1 MSLKIRLARGGT
13 KKRPHY
19 RIVVADA
26 RSPRDGRFIERVGTY
41 DPMLPKEH
49 PGRVTMKE
57 DRIRHWLS
65 EGAQPSDRVGRF
77 LSAVDMVS
85 KAPIP
90 EQTKKHLSKT
100 KAQERAK
107 AAVEA
112 AAAAAAAPIE
122 AAPVEAAAVE
132 PVPIADGEGGAETA
146 DASNEEVAD
155 ATTAE
160 DAPSEDAPQVD
171 ATEADTEA
179 DAPPDE
185 PTDEAPQSDASD
197 AEPVEEPVVEAEA
210 ADAEPTEEPV
220 AEAEA
225 ADDTKKPDEK

>member
-19 RIVVADA
+19 RIVIADA

-65 EGAQPSDRVGRF
+65 MGAQPSDRVGRF
-77 LSAVDMVS
+77 LSAVDIIS
-85 KAPIP
+85 KAKIP
-90 EQTKKHLSKT
+90 EQTTKHLPKA

-112 AAAAAAAPIE
+112 AAAAAAAPVE
-122 AAPVEAAAVE
+122 AAPVEAA
-132 PVPIADGEGGAETA
+132 
-146 DASNEEVAD
+146 
-155 ATTAE
+155 
-160 DAPSEDAPQVD
+160 
-171 ATEADTEA
+171 
-179 DAPPDE
+179 PDE
-185 PTDEAPQSDASD
+185 RLHDRQA
-197 AEPVEEPVVEAEA
+197 AEGVLCRS
-210 ADAEPTEEPV
+210 TELLIRV
-220 AEAEA
+220 FLVIL
-225 ADDTKKPDEK
+225 

>member
-49 PGRVTMKE
+49 PGRITMKE

-65 EGAQPSDRVGRF
+65 MGAQPSDRVGRF
-77 LSAVDMVS
+77 LSAVDMIA

-90 EQTKKHLSKT
+90 EQTKKHLPKAQ
-100 KAQERAK
+100 AQERAK

-112 AAAAAAAPIE
+112 AAAAV
-122 AAPVEAAAVE
+122 AAPVEAASVE
-132 PVPIADGEGGAETA
+132 PTAGDEGDTASA
-146 DASNEEVAD
+146 DASTEEVAD
-155 ATTAE
+155 AATAE

-171 ATEADTEA
+171 ATEAGTEA
-179 DAPPDE
+179 DASPDE
-185 PTDEAPQSDASD
+185 PTDEAPQADASD
-197 AEPVEEPVVEAEA
+197 AEPA
-210 ADAEPTEEPV
+210 EEPV

-225 ADDTKKPDEK
+225 ADDAKKPDEK

>member
-65 EGAQPSDRVGRF
+65 MGAQPSDRVGRF
-77 LSAVDMVS
+77 LSAVDMIP
-85 KAPIP
+85 KAKIP
-90 EQTKKHLSKT
+90 EQTKKHLPKSQ
-100 KAQERAK
+100 AQERAK

-112 AAAAAAAPIE
+112 AAAAAAAPVE
-122 AAPVEAAAVE
+122 SAPTAGDEGDAE
-132 PVPIADGEGGAETA
+132 SADV
-146 DASNEEVAD
+146 SNEEVAE
-155 ATTAE
+155 AATAE
-160 DAPSEDAPQVD
+160 DAPSDDAPQAAAVETD
-171 ATEADTEA
+171 SGA
-179 DAPPDE
+179 DAEAETDAPADE
-185 PTDEAPQSDASD
+185 PTNAEAPQSDAPD
-197 AEPVEEPVVEAEA
+197 AEPAEEPIVEAEA
-210 ADAEPTEEPV
+210 VDDA
-220 AEAEA
+220 
-225 ADDTKKPDEK
+225 KKSDEK

>member
-19 RIVVADA
+19 RIVVSDA

-65 EGAQPSDRVGRF
+65 EGAQPSNRVGRF

-90 EQTKKHLSKT
+90 EQTKKHLPKT

-112 AAAAAAAPIE
+112 AAAAA

-155 ATTAE
+155 TTTAE

-179 DAPPDE
+179 DTPPDE

-197 AEPVEEPVVEAEA
+197 AEPVEQPVVEAEA

>member
-19 RIVVADA
+19 RIVIADA

-65 EGAQPSDRVGRF
+65 MGAQPSDRVGRF
-77 LSAVDMVS
+77 LSAVDIIS
-85 KAPIP
+85 KAKIP
-90 EQTKKHLSKT
+90 EQTTKHLPKA

-112 AAAAAAAPIE
+112 AAAAAAAPVE
-122 AAPVEAAAVE
+122 TVAAE
-132 PVPIADGEGGAETA
+132 PAPSVGDEGDANSA
-146 DASNEEVAD
+146 DASNEEVAE

-160 DAPSEDAPQVD
+160 DAPSDDAPQVD
-171 ATEADTEA
+171 AVETDSGADTGTDTATEADVQA
-179 DAPPDE
+179 DE
-185 PTDEAPQSDASD
+185 PTNDAPQSDASD
-197 AEPVEEPVVEAEA
+197 AEPA
-210 ADAEPTEEPV
+210 EEPV

-225 ADDTKKPDEK
+225 VDDAKKPDEK

>member
-19 RIVVADA
+19 RIVIADA

-65 EGAQPSDRVGRF
+65 MGAQPSDRVGRF
-77 LSAVDMVS
+77 LSAVDMIS
-85 KAPIP
+85 KAKIP
-90 EQTKKHLSKT
+90 EQTKKHLPKA

-112 AAAAAAAPIE
+112 AAAAAAAPFE
-122 AAPVEAAAVE
+122 AAPVEAAPVE
-132 PVPIADGEGGAETA
+132 PAPTAGDEGDGESA
-146 DASNEEVAD
+146 DVSNEEVAE
-155 ATTAE
+155 TTAAE
-160 DAPSEDAPQVD
+160 DAPSDDAPQADAVETDSGADAGTDAEATTEVD
-171 ATEADTEA
+171 APA
-179 DAPPDE
+179 DE
-185 PTDEAPQSDASD
+185 PTNEAPQSDTPD
-197 AEPVEEPVVEAEA
+197 AEPA
-210 ADAEPTEEPV
+210 EEPV

-225 ADDTKKPDEK
+225 VDDAKKSDEK